1 MQIKKSIRSLKALI
15 SGRSRISEI
24 IRFGIVGG
32 ISTLLQIG
40 IYIVFVNAVGVPAV
54 VSTLISYSISFIV
67 NYFLSNYFTFHT
79 HPTTINSLGFTLSH
93 LINMGLQT
101 GIVAIFK
108 GIVGPTLAIL
118 PALAIC
124 IPINYLM
131 VRYALTRN
139 FSRTNDKTQQTVSND

>member
-1 MQIKKSIRSLKALI
+1 MQIKKSIRSLEALI

-139 FSRTNDKTQQTVSND
+139 FSRANDKTQQTVSND